1 MRTLLPLCTIAC
13 LLLPANGRAD
23 EQADLQKIIDKAIKA
38 HGADKTD
45 KNKKAATF
53 KIKGTVHTM
62 GMDLDLTGE
71 YMTQEPD
78 KLRTVQDVTV
88 MGNELKIITV
98 LNGDKG
104 WVNVMGNTM
113 ELPKDAIESAK
124 EDFYAGKVTDLSAL
138 KKKGYKLGALAEK
151 KINDRAA
158 VGISVAKEGH
168 KDIFLYFD
176 KETGMLVLSER
187 QAKDPM
193 GGEEYKQ
200 ETRFGNYKDVDGVKR
215 PHKIDVLRNGEKY
228 VELEVTDYKIL
239 DKLDDSTFEKP

>member
-1 MRTLLPLCTIAC
+1 MRTLLALSAVAC
-13 LLLPANGRAD
+13 LVIAPSTRAD
-23 EQADLQKIIDKAIKA
+23 EKADLLKVIDKAIKA
-38 HGADKTD
+38 HGIDKAQKD
-45 KNKKAATF
+45 KKASTF
-53 KIKGTVHTM
+53 KIKGMVHTM

-71 YMTQEPD
+71 YQTQEPD
-78 KLRTVQDVTV
+78 KLRTVQDITV
-88 MGNELKIITV
+88 MGQEIKIITV

-113 ELPKDAIESAK
+113 DLPKDALDSTK
-124 EDFYAGKVTDLSAL
+124 EEFYAGKVAELLVL
-138 KKKGYKLGALAEK
+138 KDNGYKLAALAEK
-151 KINDRAA
+151 KINDRPA
-158 VGISVAKEGH
+158 VGISVAHEGH

-176 KETGMLVLSER
+176 KETNMLVMSER

-200 ETRFGNYKDVDGVKR
+200 EARYGNYKDVEGVKR
-215 PHKIDVLRNGEKY
+215 PHKIDILRNGEKY

>member
-13 LLLPANGRAD
+13 LLIAAAARAD

-38 HGADKTD
+38 HGVDKEA
-45 KNKKAATF
+45 KNKKASTF

-71 YMTQEPD
+71 YQTQEPD

-88 MGNELKIITV
+88 MGMEIKLITV

-113 ELPKDAIESAK
+113 ELPKDAIDSAK

-138 KKKGYKLGALAEK
+138 KGKGYKLGALAEK
-151 KINDRAA
+151 KVSDRPA

-176 KETGMLVLSER
+176 KETG
-187 QAKDPM
+187 
-193 GGEEYKQ
+193 
-200 ETRFGNYKDVDGVKR
+200 
-215 PHKIDVLRNGEKY
+215 
-228 VELEVTDYKIL
+228 
-239 DKLDDSTFEKP
+239 